1 MRVTAFQ
8 PSSFTTSWGL
18 PCGGSLSY
26 RDVEDPLAD
35 RGLDI
40 SCDTIRSWVLTF
52 GGLSR
57 IRCRARDAIE
67 QGRIRQ
73 PSSPPPSEDR
83 RLDRDPLGARLR

>member
-8 PSSFTTSWGL
+8 PSSFTTSCGL

-40 SCDTIRSWVLTF
+40 SCDTIRSWILTL
-52 GGLSR
+52 GGLS
-57 IRCRARDAIE
+57 
-67 QGRIRQ
+67 
-73 PSSPPPSEDR
+73 
-83 RLDRDPLGARLR
+83 